1 MPIEYHYGKFPPKN
15 LDWERLQLLIGPAH
29 SALGE
34 FKGLLDVM
42 PNPHTLLVPLT
53 VQEAVLTNRIEG
65 TEVTLGEVLKYEAEG
80 NRVGEKVSEI
90 KEVLNYRNAVLHTV
104 NRMDELPLCGR
115 LLKEAHAIL
124 MEGVR
129 GTNKDPGNYKR
140 IPNFIGAPGCTK
152 ETAKFIPMTPDKLE
166 DGMTKWEKFLNS
178 NGRWDMLV
186 QLAIAHAEFEALH
199 PFLDGNGRIGRMLV
213 PLFLL
218 ERKILNS
225 PDFYISEYL
234 EAKREV
240 YYDHLLAVSQDDDW
254 TGWCA
259 FFLKALTAQARENT
273 RKARSIMELYEKRKS
288 WISKK
293 TSSRY
298 AIQTLDFIFAQPVFS
313 ISDIAKGLKIS
324 RTTAAD
330 IIHKVQDNMLREISF
345 AHGRRAALYAYF
357 EPIEIAEE
365 RGDFQ

>member
-1 MPIEYHYGKFPPKN
+1 MPVEYHYGKFPPKD
-15 LDWERLQLLIGPAH
+15 LDWLRLQSLIGPANL
-29 SALGE
+29 ALGE
-34 FKGLLDVM
+34 FKGLLDAI
-42 PNPHTLLVPLT
+42 PNPHMLLAPLT
-53 VQEAVLTNRIEG
+53 AQEAVLTSRIEG

-80 NRVGEKVSEI
+80 NRVVGNTSEI
-90 KEVLNYRNAVLHTV
+90 REVINYRKAVLHTV
-104 NRMDELPLCGR
+104 ERMDELPLCGR

-140 IPNFIGAPGCTK
+140 ITNFIGAPGSTK
-152 ETAKFIPMTPDKLE
+152 ETAKFIPITPDKLE
-166 DGMTKWEKFLNS
+166 DSMSKWEKFLN
-178 NGRWDMLV
+178 NGRWDSLI
-186 QLAIAHAEFEALH
+186 QLGIAHAEFEALH

-213 PLFLL
+213 PLFLF

-234 EAKREV
+234 EAKREL
-240 YYDHLLAVSQDDDW
+240 YYERLLAVSRDDDW

-288 WISKK
+288 WISQK

-298 AIQTLDFIFAQPVFS
+298 AIQTLDFMFARPIFS
-313 ISDIAKGLKIS
+313 ISDVAKELEIA
-324 RTTAAD
+324 RTTASD
-330 IIHKVQDNMLREISF
+330 IIHKIQDDMLQEISP
-345 AHGRRAALYAYF
+345 ALGRYPALYAYF
-357 EPIEIAEE
+357 EPVNIAEE
-365 RGDFQ
+365 KGDFQ